1 MKIDI
6 FILFF
11 FYFISIFST
20 LGYGIFLQRLNNI
33 SKNNKICLGYSG
45 LIGVFFLITYSYISH
60 FFYSH
65 GIYHNLFVLI
75 LGLLLLYIS
84 YLKKSIN
91 KLEINILTIVFLII
105 FFSFLIFKS
114 HDDFPYYHFPYTYYL
129 NQNSL
134 IFGIGHLN
142 HGFRTPSSLFYF
154 NSLFY
159 LPIIKYHLFHIGSAI
174 IFGSVVFIFF
184 SNIKASIQKKSIS
197 YIFFFDLLALIFIL
211 VFFYRLAEH
220 GTDRSAQILVL
231 LIISEIFKV
240 LILKKITFYEISKLS
255 ILFAITISLKAIYFL
270 YGLLLL
276 PLFFIIIG
284 KIGLKKLMMKL
295 LLNPIFYFSIILLSL
310 VLVTNFFNTGC
321 LIYPFSG
328 SCFTSFEWS
337 IQTEEIKKM
346 ALHYENW
353 SKAGMTPI
361 FKVDDPGKYV
371 ENFNWVH
378 GWLDRYFFFKF
389 SDFLIGLIFLKLI
402 FLITFYSNKKTKIKI
417 NNEII
422 FVYSIIIILLIE
434 WFINHPTLRYG
445 GYSLIAVLLFI
456 PLSLI
461 LEKFDN
467 NLNLIKKKTF
477 IVILIGITIFI
488 VRNIDRIIKENE
500 KYNYNILLN
509 PYYKI
514 DNSLFRVENQIENL
528 INNYHFCQ
536 DNKPK
541 CNKYEQFVVRK
552 KMDKYIFKRK
562 K

>member
-1 MKIDI
+1 M
-6 FILFF
+6 
-11 FYFISIFST
+11 
-20 LGYGIFLQRLNNI
+20 
-33 SKNNKICLGYSG
+33 
-45 LIGVFFLITYSYISH
+45 
-60 FFYSH
+60 
-65 GIYHNLFVLI
+65 
-75 LGLLLLYIS
+75 LLYIS

-159 LPIIKYHLFHIGSAI
+159 LPIIKFYLFHIGSAI
-174 IFGSVVFIFF
+174 IFGSVIFIFF
-184 SNIKASIQKKSIS
+184 LNIKASIQKKNIS
-197 YIFFFDLLALIFIL
+197 YIYFFDLLALIFIL

-231 LIISEIFKV
+231 LIISDIFKF
-240 LILKKITFYEISKLS
+240 LILKKITFFKISKLS

-321 LIYPFSG
+321 LIYPLSG

-337 IQTEEIKKM
+337 IETEEIKKM

-353 SKAGMTPI
+353 SKGGMTPI

-417 NNEII
+417 NKEII

-528 INNYHFCQ
+528 IKNYNFCQ

-541 CNKYEQFVVRK
+541 CNKYEQYVVRK